1 MVEWLLNQA
10 GDLNEFIALVT
21 VITGGGLWVV
31 RMLMAGRKRFEAMLA
46 ETQSMRTQAET
57 LQRSVDEIVKQLTPN
72 GGTSMFDM
80 VKQAHKLSLEN
91 VTMVT
96 QTLEAVDKIKAYQ
109 WQFAETLSDKPIWES
124 GPDGLYLRVNTALL
138 KMTERTVA
146 EMVGGGWENILHP
159 EDRTR
164 VYDEW
169 NDAVQRHRTFESH
182 YRVRSRSGK
191 VFQVKAVAMPVL
203 TETGK
208 ISSFIGRF
216 DEVTPLP

>member
-1 MVEWLLNQA
+1 MLEGLIGLS
-10 GDLNEFIALVT
+10 GEINEFLALATLVS
-21 VITGGGLWVV
+21 GGGLWVIKL
-31 RMLMAGRKRFEAMLA
+31 LMAGKKRYE
-46 ETQSMRTQAET
+46 S
-57 LQRSVDEIVKQLTPN
+57 LQISVNEIVKQLTPN

-91 VTMVT
+91 VTMVA
-96 QTLEAVDKIKAYQ
+96 QTLEAVDRIKAYQ

-124 GPDGLYLRVNTALL
+124 DINGLCLRVNTSLAKL
-138 KMTERTVA
+138 TERTVG
-146 EMVGGGWENILHP
+146 EMVGGGWENTVHP

-169 NDAVQRHRTFESH
+169 TDAIQRKRTFESH

-191 VFQVKAVAMPVL
+191 VYQVKAIAAPVF
-203 TETGK
+203 TEAGK
-208 ISSFIGRF
+208 VSSFLGRY